1 MYINGIY
8 KTNNIEIVKLLGNY
22 DIFYID
28 NKIIDP
34 YYDTYELRDNIS
46 IYKTGKVLSITDK
59 NVKEL
64 INIYINQTF
73 ISNIPN
79 PNIVV
84 SKVHQNDVYDYK
96 FMYKTKIFK
105 FYNYERLIKNYI
117 HIYEK
122 DNNSNFSFDFINSEN
137 IVITTP
143 IFDSRQS
150 SKYYAFKIYDEVTG
164 ILDACG
170 IYR

>member
-8 KTNNIEIVKLLGNY
+8 KSNNIEFVKLSGNY

-34 YYDTYELRDNIS
+34 YYDNYELRDNIS
-46 IYKTGKVLSITDK
+46 IYKTGKVLCNTD
-59 NVKEL
+59 NNIKEL

-73 ISNIPN
+73 ISNN
-79 PNIVV
+79 QNENIIV
-84 SKVHQNDVYDYK
+84 SKINLNDNCDYK
-96 FMYKTKIFK
+96 FIYKTKIFK
-105 FYNYERLIKNYI
+105 FYNYNRLNKNYI

-122 DNNSNFSFDFINSEN
+122 DDNNNINFDFISNQN
-137 IVITTP
+137 IIISTP
-143 IFDSRQS
+143 IYDSRQS